1 MRTRFSELVGCSVP
15 IQLAGM
21 GAAATPELAAAV
33 SNAGALGMV
42 GTARPGL
49 SPATLKSMLDDVRSR
64 TSSPFGVNF
73 LVEPGYDIDPRCFE
87 LAARS
92 ARVVEFFYGE
102 PDPALVAIAHDGG
115 ALACWQVGSQTEAVA
130 AQEAGCD
137 FIVAQGIEAG
147 GHIRGTVRLLDLLGE
162 LTSAVDIPIVA
173 AGGIG
178 TGRQIAGVLAAGA
191 DGVRIGTRFLAAK
204 ESGAHQRYVEAL
216 IAARAE
222 DTMITE
228 AFSVGWPNAPHR
240 VLRSCVAAAEAIT
253 TDVIGDRSSLDG
265 SRVAAL
271 RLSPLVPD
279 RTTTGAI
286 EAMPLWAGESVDA
299 VTTAQTAQAIVQEL
313 IDGVR

>member
-33 SNAGALGMV
+33 SNAGGLGMV

-115 ALACWQVGSQTEAVA
+115 ALACWQIGSQTEAVA
-130 AQEAGCD
+130 AQEAGCN

-162 LTSAVDIPIVA
+162 LTSAVDIP
-173 AGGIG
+173 
-178 TGRQIAGVLAAGA
+178 
-191 DGVRIGTRFLAAK
+191 
-204 ESGAHQRYVEAL
+204 
-216 IAARAE
+216 
-222 DTMITE
+222 
-228 AFSVGWPNAPHR
+228 
-240 VLRSCVAAAEAIT
+240 
-253 TDVIGDRSSLDG
+253 
-265 SRVAAL
+265 
-271 RLSPLVPD
+271 
-279 RTTTGAI
+279 
-286 EAMPLWAGESVDA
+286 
-299 VTTAQTAQAIVQEL
+299 
-313 IDGVR
+313 